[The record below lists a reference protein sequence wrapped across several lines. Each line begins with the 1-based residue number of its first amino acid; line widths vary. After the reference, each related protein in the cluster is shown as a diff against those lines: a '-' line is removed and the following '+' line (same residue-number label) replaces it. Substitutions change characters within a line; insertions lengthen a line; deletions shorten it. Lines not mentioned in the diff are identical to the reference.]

1 MITLTSEKGLVRI
14 ESWDDVVTR
23 PGYAKDID
31 PKTIKLQAIIGNY
44 AFSDYIPCGLC
55 SCHQPHGRGYLV
67 TTQDGRETNIGKDCG
82 KTHFAVDFVQ
92 MQRTFDRDLNAM
104 RRREHLWTLKNRL
117 PSVTSELAALKAGPR
132 GATWMHS
139 KIAQLLGK
147 SGGMPRSITN
157 AVSEAMRS
165 NGALIMQRA
174 LTKEERATRPMTA
187 DIAGLEHLRG
197 KTDQFATEQV
207 GQLEGYTALTAE
219 NSLRAILVDKLEP
232 FLASLEQADI
242 DSLVSKD
249 LNALYR
255 AGSDFDPL
263 LARLRSAVVQGAR
276 LLRKANIEQL
286 HVFATNQSERRALQL
301 FANALPTDA
310 SMNMEAR

>member
-1 MITLTSEKGLVRI
+1 MITLTTDKGLVRI
-14 ESWDDVVTR
+14 ESWDDVLTR

-44 AFSDYIPCGLC
+44 AFGDYIPCGL
-55 SCHQPHGRGYLV
+55 STCHQPHGKGYLV

-82 KTHFAVDFVQ
+82 KTHFFVDFVQ

-104 RRREHLWTLKNRL
+104 RRREHLWTLKHRL
-117 PSVTSELAALKAGPR
+117 PSVTNELAALKAGPN

-139 KIAQLLGK
+139 QIAQLQGK
-147 SGGMPRSITN
+147 SGSLPRPITN
-157 AVSEAMRS
+157 AVNEAVRG
-165 NGALIMQRA
+165 NGVLTMQRA
-174 LTKEERATRPMTA
+174 LTKEEREARAAAA
-187 DIAGLEHLRG
+187 DVTGLQRQTG
-197 KTDQFATEQV
+197 IGQFVTEQI
-207 GQLEGYTALTAE
+207 GQLEGYTALTTE

-232 FLASLEQADI
+232 FVAALEQADI
-242 DSLVSKD
+242 DSLPSKE

-263 LARLRSAVVQGAR
+263 LERLRNTVAQGSR

-286 HVFATNQSERRALQL
+286 LPFATSLNERRAVQL
-301 FANALPTDA
+301 FANGLPSLA
-310 SMNMEAR
+310 

>member
-1 MITLTSEKGLVRI
+1 MITLTTEKGLVRI

-44 AFSDYIPCGLC
+44 AFGDYIPCGL
-55 SCHQPHGRGYLV
+55 STCHQPHGKGYLV

-82 KTHFAVDFVQ
+82 KTHFSVDFVQ

-104 RRREHLWTLKNRL
+104 RRREHLWTLKYRL
-117 PSVTSELAALKAGPR
+117 PSVTNELAALKAGPD

-139 KIAQLLGK
+139 QIAQLLGK
-147 SGGMPRSITN
+147 SGSLPRPITN
-157 AVSEAMRS
+157 AVNEAVRS
-165 NGALIMQRA
+165 NGGLSMQRA
-174 LTKEERATRPMTA
+174 LTKEERETRAAAADVTGLQRQTA
-187 DIAGLEHLRG
+187 IG
-197 KTDQFATEQV
+197 QFVTEQI

-232 FLASLEQADI
+232 FIAALEQADI
-242 DSLVSKD
+242 DSLPSKD

-263 LARLRSAVVQGAR
+263 LERLRNAVTQGSR

-286 HVFATNQSERRALQL
+286 LPFATNTNEKRAVQM
-301 FANALPTDA
+301 FANGLLSLA
-310 SMNMEAR
+310 